1 VPPFISLYNIS
12 NHIVRMEHRLG
23 IPQMLSCPPVPGEP
37 PLPRLREPR
46 WCERLRLRR
55 PGKVP
60 KTTDR
65 EDMRMAERQ
74 LEGADAILAEARK
87 TKDTAE
93 RMANGEG
100 PPGEAD
106 DIRVLAG
113 MVHQVAE
120 QVERLAS
127 IVSGDAAPLAN
138 SEDVEG
144 A

>member
-1 VPPFISLYNIS
+1 
-12 NHIVRMEHRLG
+12 
-23 IPQMLSCPPVPGEP
+23 
-37 PLPRLREPR
+37 
-46 WCERLRLRR
+46 
-55 PGKVP
+55 
-60 KTTDR
+60 
-65 EDMRMAERQ
+65 MAE
-74 LEGADAILAEARK
+74 EVMDGVDAIVAEARK
-87 TKDTAE
+87 TKETAE

-127 IVSGDAAPLAN
+127 VVRGDEAPLAHPDP
-138 SEDVEG
+138 SQPVADSSRK